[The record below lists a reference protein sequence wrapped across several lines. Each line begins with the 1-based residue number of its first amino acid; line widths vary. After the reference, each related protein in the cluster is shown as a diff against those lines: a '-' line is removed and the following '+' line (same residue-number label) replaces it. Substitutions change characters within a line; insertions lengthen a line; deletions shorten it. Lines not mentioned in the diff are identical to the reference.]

1 MIRVLLVD
9 DHSSFRQPLAFM
21 LDREPDITV
30 VGQAGTLAEAESL
43 KADADIAV
51 VDLDL
56 PDGSG
61 VDLIRDLRIVNPH
74 AAVLVLTASTNRDE
88 LAHAVEAGAAGV
100 LHKSARITEIV
111 DGLRRLAGGESLL
124 SHAEMIELLRL
135 ATRRREEDRE
145 AQFALG
151 QLTARE
157 REVLASLAEGLTDKE
172 IAQRLHVSTQ
182 TVRTHMVNIL
192 SKLGVNSR
200 LQALV
205 FAIRHGAVTVE

>member
-21 LDREPDITV
+21 LDRDPDITV
-30 VGQAGTLAEAESL
+30 VAQAGTLAEAEPL
-43 KADADIAV
+43 LRDIDIAV

-61 VDLIRDLRIVNPH
+61 VDLIRELRVVNPSG
-74 AAVLVLTASTNRDE
+74 AVLVLTASTSREE
-88 LAHAVEAGAAGV
+88 LAQAVEAGAAGV
-100 LHKSARITEIV
+100 IHKSAHITDIV
-111 DGLRRLAGGESLL
+111 EGLRRLAGGESLL

-157 REVLASLAEGLTDKE
+157 REVLGALAEGLTDKE
-172 IAQRLHVSTQ
+172 IAERLHVSTQ

>member
-1 MIRVLLVD
+1 MIRVMLVD

-43 KADADIAV
+43 KDDADIAV

-88 LAHAVEAGAAGV
+88 LAQAVEAGAAGV

>member
-88 LAHAVEAGAAGV
+88 LAQAVEAGAAGV